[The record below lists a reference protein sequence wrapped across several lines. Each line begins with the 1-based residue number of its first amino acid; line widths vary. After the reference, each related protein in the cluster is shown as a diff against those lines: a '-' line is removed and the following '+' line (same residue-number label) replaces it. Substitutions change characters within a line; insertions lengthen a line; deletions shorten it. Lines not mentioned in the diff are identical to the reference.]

1 MILSKGH
8 HVNNVQNVHWPH
20 NVHHVHEKPIAAKT
34 KIPIPADVSFL
45 FLATFF
51 LFFTLG
57 NMMDDH
63 EKKIPKNRTKHE
75 HYGEFKTWP

>member
-1 MILSKGH
+1 MYIGH
-8 HVNNVQNVHWPH
+8 IMCIMYMKKQ
-20 NVHHVHEKPIAAKT
+20 IAAKT

-57 NMMDDH
+57 NMMNDH

>member
-20 NVHHVHEKPIAAKT
+20 NVHHVHEKQLAAKT
-34 KIPIPADVSFL
+34 KIPIPANVSFL

-57 NMMDDH
+57 
-63 EKKIPKNRTKHE
+63 KHD
-75 HYGEFKTWP
+75 G